1 MRLMTS
7 LLLFALSGGLV
18 LGQVISSEF
27 FSDPVS
33 EGWDLIQQYCDPE
46 VWNDDGVYYQVLDFD
61 ACGPPPGGGQEDY
74 VVAIDE
80 FNGVPDWF
88 YEFRVS
94 ATGPR
99 TEIYGAAPTAF
110 AAGNSFGDLYRVV
123 LARDQVNLLRDVDLP
138 ILNFDLEPGVP
149 HTIRV
154 ELNNE
159 GFPTYK
165 WFIDGVMVDEGVGE
179 DVFPSDNS
187 RITWR
192 GKAWYEPTEN
202 AWYFI
207 RYGIPPTEHSGDYDS
222 DSDID
227 GRDYFYFAECV
238 AERGNGPGIPTDPG
252 CIWADMD
259 ADGDVDFADFARFQ
273 RAFTGEK

>member
-7 LLLFALSGGLV
+7 LLFVALSGGPV
-18 LGQVISSEF
+18 LGQVVSSEF

-33 EGWDLIQQYCDPE
+33 EGWDLLQQLCDAE
-46 VWNDDGVYYQVLDFD
+46 VWNDGGVYYQVLDFE
-61 ACGPPPGGGQEDY
+61 ACDPPGGGHDSY
-74 VVAIDE
+74 VRDIEA
-80 FNGVPDWF
+80 FNGVPNWF

-99 TEIYGAAPTAF
+99 SEISGAAPTAF
-110 AAGNSFGDLYRVV
+110 AAGNSFGELYRVV

-138 ILNFDLEPGVP
+138 ILFFDIEPGVP

-159 GFPTYK
+159 IVPTYR
-165 WFIDGVMVDEGVGE
+165 WFIDGLLVDEGEAE

-192 GKAWYEPTEN
+192 GKAWFEPTEN
-202 AWYFI
+202 AWYYI
-207 RYGIPPTEHSGDYDS
+207 RYGIPPTEHSGDFDS

-227 GRDYFYFAECV
+227 SRDYFYFAECV

-252 CIWADMD
+252 CTWADMD
-259 ADGDVDFADFARFQ
+259 ADGDVDFADFATFQ
-273 RAFTGEK
+273 RLFTGSE